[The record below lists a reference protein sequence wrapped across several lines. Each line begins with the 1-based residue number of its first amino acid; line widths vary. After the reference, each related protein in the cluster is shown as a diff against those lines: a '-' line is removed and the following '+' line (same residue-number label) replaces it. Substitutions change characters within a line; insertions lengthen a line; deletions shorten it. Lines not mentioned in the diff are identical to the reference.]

1 MKGLPSKNHS
11 FTIIRQKN
19 KKIKSITSSRKKLTA
34 NSIYDFLYMIV
45 GQVSSRKPV
54 NLNEGYPPNCQ
65 MGSASQIAIAR
76 HGLTAEEV
84 NGTMYGIG
92 AVEL

>member
-1 MKGLPSKNHS
+1 VKGTSTNKSS

-19 KKIKSITSSRKKLTA
+19 EKNKKSITTRKKLTA
-34 NSIYDFLYMIV
+34 NFFYDFLYVIG

-65 MGSASQIAIAR
+65 MDSASQFAIAR

-84 NGTMYGIG
+84 NGTI
-92 AVEL
+92 

>member
-1 MKGLPSKNHS
+1 M
-11 FTIIRQKN
+11 
-19 KKIKSITSSRKKLTA
+19 KKIKSITTCRKKLTA
-34 NSIYDFLYMIV
+34 NSIG

-84 NGTMYGIG
+84 NGTIYGIG
-92 AVEL
+92 AGPDPYSQANEIFHAK

>member
-1 MKGLPSKNHS
+1 
-11 FTIIRQKN
+11 
-19 KKIKSITSSRKKLTA
+19 
-34 NSIYDFLYMIV
+34 MIG

-84 NGTMYGIG
+84 NGTIYGIG
-92 AVEL
+92 AGPDPGLSYSHANEIFHAK

>member
-1 MKGLPSKNHS
+1 M
-11 FTIIRQKN
+11 
-19 KKIKSITSSRKKLTA
+19 KKIKSMTTSRKKLTA

-84 NGTMYGIG
+84 NGTIYGIG
-92 AVEL
+92 AGPDPGLSYSHANEIFHAK